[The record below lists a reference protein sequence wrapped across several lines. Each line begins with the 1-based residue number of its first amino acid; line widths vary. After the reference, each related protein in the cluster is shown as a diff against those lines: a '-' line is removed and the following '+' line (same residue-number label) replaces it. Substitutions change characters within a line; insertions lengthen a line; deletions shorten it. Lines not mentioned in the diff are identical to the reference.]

1 MGGREA
7 WVRVLVTGGGGFLG
21 FAVARQLRARGDQ
34 VRSLA
39 RGSYPELAE
48 HGIEE
53 VRADLADAQGVSDAV
68 AGCDAV
74 IHTAAKAG
82 DFGPYA
88 EYHAANVEGT
98 ANVLAACREHGV
110 DRLVH
115 TSTPS
120 VVHGGGDVEG
130 VDESAPYPDHFD
142 AAYPETKAIAERMV
156 LEANGPDL
164 ATVALRPHL
173 IWGPGDHHLVPKI
186 ISRARAGRLR
196 RIGNEPRLIDVVYID
211 NAADAHLLALDR
223 LTPGSACAG
232 KAYFISQG
240 EPVPNWEMIDRI
252 LAAGGEPPCTR
263 TISAGMASFAGGVL
277 ELAFRVLPLGDEPPM
292 TRFAA
297 HQLSTA
303 HWYDISAARRDL
315 GFEPRVSIDEGL
327 ERLAAHLREFPVD

>member
-1 MGGREA
+1 MK
-7 WVRVLVTGGGGFLG
+7 VLVTGGGGFLG
-21 FAVARQLRARGDQ
+21 FAVARQLRDRGDE

-53 VRADLADAQGVSDAV
+53 VRGDLADAEAVSGAV

-82 DFGPYA
+82 DWGPHA
-88 EYHAANVEGT
+88 EFFSANVTGT
-98 ANVLAACREHGV
+98 ENVLVACREHGV
-110 DRLVH
+110 GRLVY

-120 VVHGGGDVEG
+120 VIHAGGDVEG
-130 VDESAPYPDHFD
+130 VDESAPYPDHFE

-173 IWGPGDHHLVPKI
+173 IWGPGDHHLVPKLTA
-186 ISRARAGRLR
+186 RAKAGRLR
-196 RIGNEPRLIDVVYID
+196 RIGSEPKLIDVVYID
-211 NAADAHLLALDR
+211 NAAEAHLLALDR
-223 LTPGSACAG
+223 LSPDAPCAG

-240 EPVPNWEMIDRI
+240 EPISNWEMIDRI
-252 LAAGGEPPCTR
+252 LEAGGVGPVDKS
-263 TISAGMASFAGGVL
+263 ISPGLAVFAGSVL
-277 ELAFRVLPLGDEPPM
+277 ELAYKVLPLSGDPPM
-292 TRFAA
+292 TRFLAV
-297 HQLSTA
+297 QLSTA

-315 GFEPRVSIDEGL
+315 GFEPRISIDEGL
-327 ERLAAHLREFPVD
+327 RRLAADLQGG

>member
-1 MGGREA
+1 MK
-7 WVRVLVTGGGGFLG
+7 VLVTGGGGFLG
-21 FAVARQLRARGDQ
+21 FAVARQLRERGDD

-53 VRADLADAQGVSDAV
+53 VRGDLADPAVVSDAV

-82 DFGPYA
+82 DFGSYA
-88 EYHAANVEGT
+88 AYHAPNVTGT
-98 ANVLAACREHGV
+98 ENVLTACREHGV
-110 DRLVH
+110 DRLVY

-120 VVHGGGDVEG
+120 VVHGGGSVEG

-142 AAYPETKAIAERMV
+142 AAYPETKAIAEKMV

-164 ATVALRPHL
+164 ATVSLRPHL
-173 IWGPGDHHLVPKI
+173 IWGPGDHHLTPMI

-196 RIGNEPRLIDVVYID
+196 RIGSEPQLVDVIYID

-223 LTPGSACAG
+223 LAPGSACAG

-252 LAAGGEPPCTR
+252 LAAAGEPPCTKS
-263 TISAGMASFAGGVL
+263 ISAGLAAFAGSVL
-277 ELAFRVLPLGDEPPM
+277 EVVYTVLPLGDEPPM

-303 HWYDISAARRDL
+303 HWYDVSAARRDL

-327 ERLAAHLREFPVD
+327 ERLAAHLAEHPVD